1 VHFSIDAQRITTEF
15 VSEEKE
21 QLMTRGAGVARVDT
35 RTPMKPGERGRFAV
49 DVERIQFFDAETA
62 QAIWS

>member
-1 VHFSIDAQRITTEF
+1 
-15 VSEEKE
+15 
-21 QLMTRGAGVARVDT
+21 
-35 RTPMKPGERGRFAV
+35 MKPGERGRFAV